1 MARVLVADD
10 DSQVRKLICRVLS
23 ERGHAVMSASDGKKA
38 IRYFAVMQPDLLI
51 LDLAMPG
58 TDGFQVLRA
67 IKDLALEVG
76 SRIIVLS
83 GQTSEPAR
91 LRAYELGAHHYI
103 EKPFVIEDVI
113 TGVEQILTLPEKQI
127 AERKDA
133 DLYKAD
139 ILTRLEYLFST

>member
-23 ERGHAVMSASDGKKA
+23 ENGHAVMSASDGKKA

-67 IKDLALEVG
+67 IKELAMEIG
-76 SRIIVLS
+76 SKIVVLS

-103 EKPFVIEDVI
+103 EKPFVIEDVLE
-113 TGVEQILTLPEKQI
+113 GVEQILTLPEKQLT
-127 AERKDA
+127 ARKDA

-139 ILTRLEYLFST
+139 ILTRLEYLLY